1 MKMKNP
7 LQGSIMSSSK
17 EFKNCLTSTQEKLF
31 WVANCCIF
39 DLRISNNNVEEME
52 LSGERCGWRVL
63 LMRFLA
69 DPMIK
74 DMDAG
79 WDELLVHLEETSLG
93 FFAGSCGKSSDH
105 IYVFMWHLS
114 SVKLP

>member
-1 MKMKNP
+1 MK
-7 LQGSIMSSSK
+7 S
-17 EFKNCLTSTQEKLF
+17 
-31 WVANCCIF
+31 
-39 DLRISNNNVEEME
+39 
-52 LSGERCGWRVL
+52 L

-74 DMDAG
+74 DVDAG
-79 WDELLVHLEETSLG
+79 CDELLVHFEETSLG
-93 FFAGSCGKSSDH
+93 FFAGLWQSSDH